1 MAPTAAAAA
10 VPTRHSQMSATRKS
24 AMDDKSLFGSGR
36 SGKRLEKVKSP
47 ACPQRDERSPNATLR
62 KRGAFDRLV
71 VRLKTENQRARL
83 ALPGGILRSKTCKKH
98 PCAAGVRGRQQRTK
112 CSVHTQMPLSA
123 KGRGKLKKSSA
134 CPERK
139 ANASCAGR
147 EPSVRRGVTPTSG
160 ATWCSVRRGCGCAC
174 RLRTGTPAAEPAIL
188 CISACRILEALI
200 SVLRRRSLEV
210 VSLCCSHQSS
220 KRRQGRHCH
229 HELTHFFLPL
239 SFLVAQPS

>member
-1 MAPTAAAAA
+1 MINRYSGPVDRENGSIRSNHRRAHSAMKDPKRKVAQVRTA
-10 VPTRHSQMSATRKS
+10 SSCGWTRKIS
-24 AMDDKSLFGSGR
+24 
-36 SGKRLEKVKSP
+36 
-47 ACPQRDERSPNATLR
+47 
-62 KRGAFDRLV
+62 AFDWRFREV
-71 VRLKTENQRARL
+71 FYVIENAKSTR
-83 ALPGGILRSKTCKKH
+83 ALPAQGGR
-98 PCAAGVRGRQQRTK
+98 RQRTK
-112 CSVHTQMPLSA
+112 CSVHIQMPLST

-134 CPERK
+134 CPERE
-139 ANASCAGR
+139 ANVSCAGR
-147 EPSVRRGVTPTSG
+147 EPSARRAIATSPRCCGVR
-160 ATWCSVRRGCGCAC
+160 CSRRACAC